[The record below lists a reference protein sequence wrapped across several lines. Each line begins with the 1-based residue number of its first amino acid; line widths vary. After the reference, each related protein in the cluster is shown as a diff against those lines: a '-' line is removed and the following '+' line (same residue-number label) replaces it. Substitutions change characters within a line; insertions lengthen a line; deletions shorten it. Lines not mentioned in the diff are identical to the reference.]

1 MTDVYRDFPYERTI
15 YAQYQGY
22 MKTEV
27 EQVLMSP
34 DKSRIILVPYNEPD
48 GNWFAG
54 LTSNAS
60 TLAAFEAEWLQTYN
74 LIKGRW
80 PQARI
85 AGPNFSNFFPAAGLV
100 PTSSTTTTGRRSA
113 SSTRAATSVRRCDRL
128 RRRTST
134 RSPWRRSSSR
144 CQASGRPERAA
155 RSGPQRARA
164 GATGRETSGPG
175 PGPGPRPGS
184 ACRTGLTARPGW
196 P

>member
-85 AGPNFSNFFPAAGLV
+85 AGPNFSNFLPAAPGSFQPAV
-100 PTSSTTTTGRRSA
+100 Q
-113 SSTRAATSVRRCDRL
+113 L
-128 RRRTST
+128 RRDDD
-134 RSPWRRSSSR
+134 RRHLL
-144 CQASGRPERAA
+144 G
-155 RSGPQRARA
+155 QRHR
-164 GATGRETSGPG
+164 
-175 PGPGPRPGS
+175 
-184 ACRTGLTARPGW
+184 
-196 P
+196 